1 LKVPD
6 PNSFGG
12 PVKLSK
18 PGFVWQKIP
27 LSHGYIENMRSIG
40 VADMVKAIQKDRVN
54 RCCSGELVSDLVSGT
69 LNLS

>member
-1 LKVPD
+1 
-6 PNSFGG
+6 
-12 PVKLSK
+12 
-18 PGFVWQKIP
+18 
-27 LSHGYIENMRSIG
+27 MRSIG